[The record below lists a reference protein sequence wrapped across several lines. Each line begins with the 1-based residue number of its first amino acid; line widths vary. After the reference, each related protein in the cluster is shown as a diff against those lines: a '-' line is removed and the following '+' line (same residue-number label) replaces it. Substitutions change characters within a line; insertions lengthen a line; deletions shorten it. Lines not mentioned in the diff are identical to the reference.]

1 MDGYM
6 HSNAPEHP
14 HKQTHKQTHTNLDNI
29 QISAQKLLTKGNRKI
44 AVSRKPLII
53 PWEVFAS
60 KRLLAIFVCVCV
72 PVCFQ
77 RDALKM
83 LPTAS
88 PCFIKGSETQ
98 HTEKKH

>member
-1 MDGYM
+1 MDEYM

-53 PWEVFAS
+53 SWEVFAS
-60 KRLLAIFVCVCV
+60 KKAPRYLRVCVCACV
-72 PVCFQ
+72 F
-77 RDALKM
+77 
-83 LPTAS
+83 S
-88 PCFIKGSETQ
+88 KGCTKNAPHSVTVLHQ
-98 HTEKKH
+98 GL